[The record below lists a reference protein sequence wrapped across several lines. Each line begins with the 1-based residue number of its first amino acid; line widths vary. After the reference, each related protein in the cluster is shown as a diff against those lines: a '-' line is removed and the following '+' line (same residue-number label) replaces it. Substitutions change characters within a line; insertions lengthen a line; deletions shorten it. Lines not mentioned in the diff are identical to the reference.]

1 MTFTVISVKLRFDI
15 LITLMYN
22 EKPRKRQTG
31 FLRDETQMNN
41 TARFDGKG
49 EIYAKA
55 RPSYAAELIIG
66 LYKKHNERP

>member
-1 MTFTVISVKLRFDI
+1 
-15 LITLMYN
+15 
-22 EKPRKRQTG
+22 
-31 FLRDETQMNN
+31 MNN

>member
-1 MTFTVISVKLRFDI
+1 
-15 LITLMYN
+15 MYN